1 MIKNKLT
8 TIKMNKFKFFSVALL
23 ASAFASQAQ
32 DINQAKKA
40 VMKSNLSSE
49 AKRKRLDEIQM
60 SQVRI
65 ARRALR
71 KENIR

>member
-1 MIKNKLT
+1 MKNAVK
-8 TIKMNKFKFFSVALL
+8 
-23 ASAFASQAQ
+23 AFQN
-32 DINQAKKA
+32 INQAKKA

-65 ARRALR
+65 ARKALG
-71 KENIR
+71 KGDIK